1 MLALMLLPLLWALS
15 QHAAAAGFV
24 KVKGTHFERE
34 GRAYYVAGANLW
46 YGGYLGAANKPG
58 DRERLRKEL
67 DALKALGVNNVRVLA
82 VSEKTVMPG
91 AVKPATTK
99 APGEYDEALL
109 QGLDYLMV
117 ELARRDMTAVL
128 YLNNFWQWSGG
139 MTQYLNWFEGTPAI
153 DPNVSKDY
161 EGFIGA
167 TSRFYAST
175 KAQQEYRRVIRAIV
189 QRRNTVTG
197 KRYAD
202 DAAIMS
208 WQLANEP
215 RPGNAKAGAAEKAL
229 YVQWIADSAAYIHGL
244 DPNHMVSTGSEG
256 VVGSA
261 RDPELFERAHA
272 TSHID
277 YLTFHLWPRNWGWT
291 TSWDNAL
298 ARSRDYLNTHIDA
311 ARRLGKPIVLE
322 EFGWD
327 RDGGAFAPTA
337 STAGRNRFY
346 REVLELIGTRAEAGD
361 PIAGFNFW
369 AWNGAGRAGQADYW
383 WKEGD
388 DFLGDPPQEEQGLYG
403 VFDSD
408 AGTLALIR
416 AYSARMAAINAHF

>member
-1 MLALMLLPLLWALS
+1 
-15 QHAAAAGFV
+15 
-24 KVKGTHFERE
+24 
-34 GRAYYVAGANLW
+34 
-46 YGGYLGAANKPG
+46 
-58 DRERLRKEL
+58 
-67 DALKALGVNNVRVLA
+67 
-82 VSEKTVMPG
+82 
-91 AVKPATTK
+91 
-99 APGEYDEALL
+99 
-109 QGLDYLMV
+109 
-117 ELARRDMTAVL
+117 
-128 YLNNFWQWSGG
+128 
-139 MTQYLNWFEGTPAI
+139 
-153 DPNVSKDY
+153 
-161 EGFIGA
+161 
-167 TSRFYAST
+167 
-175 KAQQEYRRVIRAIV
+175 
-189 QRRNTVTG
+189 
-197 KRYAD
+197 
-202 DAAIMS
+202 MS

-337 STAGRNRFY
+337 STAGRDRFY

>member
-1 MLALMLLPLLWALS
+1 MLLLALWFLS
-15 QHAAAAGFV
+15 LHATAAGFV
-24 KVKGTHFERE
+24 QVKGTHFERE

-99 APGEYDEALL
+99 APGGYDEALL
-109 QGLDYLMV
+109 QGLDYLMD

-139 MTQYLNWFEGTPAI
+139 MTQYLNWFEDTPAI

-167 TSRFYAST
+167 TSRFYASA
-175 KAQQEYRRVIRAIV
+175 KAQEEYRRVTRAIV
-189 QRRNTVTG
+189 QRKNTVTG

-202 DAAIMS
+202 DVAIMS

-272 TSHID
+272 TPYID

-298 ARSRDYLNTHIDA
+298 AKSRDYLNTHIDA
-311 ARRLGKPIVLE
+311 AKRLGKPIVLE

-337 STAGRNRFY
+337 TTAGRDRFY

-383 WKEGD
+383 WKAGD